1 MSDNTMFLTP
11 TNNEITVFQNDQF
24 GSVRTIIRDGEPWFV
39 AADVCRALE
48 LGDTHKAVERLDD
61 DEKGRSSIPTL
72 GGAQE
77 LLMVNEPG
85 LYALVLGSRKPE
97 AKAFR
102 RWITHEVI
110 PAIRKHGGYL
120 TPPTIEQ
127 LLDNPDLIV
136 EMALKLKAEREKRAK
151 VEGELLVAKPKAAYF
166 DALVERNTLTGL
178 GETAKELKW
187 PEKEFIHFLL
197 EKGYVYRD
205 QKQRLQPYAEHVEDG
220 LFELKECKSDR
231 NGWSGTQLLITPK
244 GRESFRLLRLVDK
257 RACKTMMAD
266 G

>member
-1 MSDNTMFLTP
+1 MQDNTNLILTL

-136 EMALKLKAEREKRAK
+136 EMALKMKAEREKSDWLQSLRQSIPMT
-151 VEGELLVAKPKAAYF
+151 LLTVI
-166 DALVERNTLTGL
+166 L
-178 GETAKELKW
+178 
-187 PEKEFIHFLL
+187 
-197 EKGYVYRD
+197 
-205 QKQRLQPYAEHVEDG
+205 
-220 LFELKECKSDR
+220 
-231 NGWSGTQLLITPK
+231 
-244 GRESFRLLRLVDK
+244 
-257 RACKTMMAD
+257 
-266 G
+266 

>member
-1 MSDNTMFLTP
+1 MQDNTNLVP
-11 TNNEITVFQNDQF
+11 TTNEITVFQNDQF
-24 GSVRTIIRDGEPWFV
+24 GSVRTIIHDGEPWFV

-97 AKAFR
+97 ARAFK

-110 PAIRKHGGYL
+110 PTIRKHGGYL

-136 EMALKLKAEREKRAK
+136 EMALKLKAEREKTTALER
-151 VEGELLVAKPKAAYF
+151 ELLVAKPKAEYF
-166 DALVERNTLTGL
+166 DDLVDRNTLTGVR
-178 GETAKELKW
+178 ETAKELDW
-187 PEKEFIHFLL
+187 SERNFTRFLL
-197 EKGYVYRD
+197 DNGFAYRD
-205 QKQRLQPYAEHVEDG
+205 QKSRLQPYAKHIEDG
-220 LFELKECKSDR
+220 LFVLKECKSNR
-231 NGWSGTQLLITPK
+231 NSWSGTQMMITPK
-244 GRESFRLLRLVDK
+244 GRETLRLLR
-257 RACKTMMAD
+257 C

>member
-1 MSDNTMFLTP
+1 MGIILLGTGKGERSNRYSLYQAVRQSRFGQSSPAYFPLEGGKLATHVISYALVLFLLRPTPTTAALAQQRGDYMADNTNLTLIP
-11 TNNEITVFQNDQF
+11 TTNEITVFQNDQF

-136 EMALKLKAEREKRAK
+136 EMALKMKAEREKR
-151 VEGELLVAKPKAAYF
+151 
-166 DALVERNTLTGL
+166 TM
-178 GETAKELKW
+178 
-187 PEKEFIHFLL
+187 L
-197 EKGYVYRD
+197 E
-205 QKQRLQPYAEHVEDG
+205 
-220 LFELKECKSDR
+220 
-231 NGWSGTQLLITPK
+231 
-244 GRESFRLLRLVDK
+244 
-257 RACKTMMAD
+257 
-266 G
+266 

>member
-1 MSDNTMFLTP
+1 MQDKTNLVP
-11 TNNEITVFQNDQF
+11 TTNEITVFQNDQF
-24 GSVRTIIRDGEPWFV
+24 GSVRTIIHDGEPWFV

-97 AKAFR
+97 ARAFK

-110 PAIRKHGGYL
+110 PTIRKHGGYL

-136 EMALKLKAEREKRAK
+136 EMALKLKAEREKTTALER
-151 VEGELLVAKPKAAYF
+151 ELLVAKPKAEYF
-166 DALVERNTLTGL
+166 DDLVDRNTLTGVR
-178 GETAKELKW
+178 ETAKELDW
-187 PEKEFIHFLL
+187 SERNFTRFLL
-197 EKGYVYRD
+197 DNGFAYRD
-205 QKQRLQPYAEHVEDG
+205 QKSRLQPYAKHIEDG
-220 LFELKECKSDR
+220 LFVLKECKSNR
-231 NGWSGTQLLITPK
+231 NSWSGTQMMITPK
-244 GRESFRLLRLVDK
+244 GRETLRLLR
-257 RACKTMMAD
+257 C

>member
-1 MSDNTMFLTP
+1 MQDNTNLILTP
-11 TNNEITVFQNDQF
+11 TNNGITVFQNDQF

-72 GGAQE
+72 GGVQE

-102 RWITHEVI
+102 RWITNEVI

-136 EMALKLKAEREKRAK
+136 EMALKMKAERKKR
-151 VEGELLVAKPKAAYF
+151 EMLESELLAAKPKVEYF
-166 DALVERNTLTGL
+166 DELVDRNTLTGVR
-178 GETAKELKW
+178 ETAKELQW
-187 PEKEFIHFLL
+187 SEKDFTRYLVDNGFA
-197 EKGYVYRD
+197 YRD
-205 QKQRLQPYAEHVEDG
+205 QKSRLQPCAKHVEDG
-220 LFELKECKSDR
+220 LFVLKECKSNR
-231 NGWSGTQLLITPK
+231 NSWSGTQMMITPK
-244 GRESFRLLRLVDK
+244 GRETLRLLR
-257 RACKTMMAD
+257 C